1 MRKLKN
7 IEYKQKITNSFLK
20 TVSAF
25 ANYGNGQI
33 LFGVCDNGE
42 ICGIENP
49 IQACLDIENKI
60 NDNINP
66 VPYYTLEINDKTSV
80 ITLNVMEGMYKPYFY
95 KSKAYIRNDSSTIEV
110 NRLELTRLILEG
122 QNISFEECKA
132 KKQDLSFCVLSK
144 KLENKLNLSSINL
157 DTLKTLELYDDK
169 NGYNNAAEL
178 LADTNTFPGIDIVR
192 FRNNINIILDRVTF
206 SNESILSQYDKTIE
220 IFNKYYCYEEIKG
233 AFREKKELIPEACFR
248 EAIANALVHRTWDIN
263 AHITISMFDDH
274 IEITSPGG
282 LPKGIS
288 EEEYL
293 DGGISIPRNYIICNV
308 FMRLQMIE
316 RFGTGIRRIKEF
328 YKTNEAKP
336 TFNLTSNRIQIVLP
350 IFNENNNLSE
360 DPRKIYELLKKQS
373 MSSSS
378 IMKATGF
385 GKTKVVAILNQL
397 IQDGYIRKTGTGK
410 ATRYSV

>member
-1 MRKLKN
+1 MRETKN
-7 IEYKQKITNSFLK
+7 TEFKEQITNSFLK

-157 DTLKTLELYDDK
+157 DTLKTLELYDDS

-192 FRNNINIILDRVTF
+192 FGNNINIILDRVTF

-233 AFREKKELIPEACFR
+233 AFREEKELIPEECFR

-263 AHITISMFDDH
+263 AHITVSMFDDH

-293 DGGISIPRNYIICNV
+293 NGGISIPRNYIICNV

-336 TFNLTSNRIQIVLP
+336 TFNLTSNRIQIILP

-360 DPRKIYELLKKQS
+360 NPRKIYDLLKKQS

>member
-1 MRKLKN
+1 MRKVKN

-192 FRNNINIILDRVTF
+192 FGNNINIILDRVTF